1 MNVLSDRG
9 TVFHLRFRD
18 STPSGRIDD
27 LLSDA
32 SKPWRFIEETW
43 IASRS
48 ANLTTYSVS
57 QNSLFHRMPVRR
69 GLVTSGFIVPYVD
82 FPPSGRRK
90 GVKPPRRGRPP
101 AVINQGG
108 PSYGCDFKT
117 AQHGHRLLGPPSV
130 GSSLVNPMWPRGR
143 HRGSKEVEDDGCPT
157 GPQLLRTGKIFGGII
172 LHTHFG

>member
-1 MNVLSDRG
+1 MSVISNRL
-9 TVFHLRFRD
+9 TVSRLRFKD
-18 STPSGRIDD
+18 STPPERINDR
-27 LLSDA
+27 LSDA
-32 SKPWRFIEETW
+32 SKPRRFIEVKW

-157 GPQLLRTGKIFGGII
+157 GPRLLRTGKIFGGII